1 MAKKKRKWSHPNPR
15 KKTHEQFVKE
25 LDKVNQN
32 IEVLGTYKDSKVKI
46 KCKCKLDGY
55 EWKATPSKLLSGKGC
70 PLCGGSLPLTHEQF
84 VKQMEA
90 INPDIEII
98 GTYINS
104 NTPLKVKCKID
115 GHEWEAR
122 PYHLKKGRGCPIC
135 ALRKASERYSKGME
149 KFKKEME
156 KINSRI
162 EISGEYK
169 NGRTNVHCKCLVC
182 GHEWDAMPTNLLKGK
197 GCPKCASSH
206 GERAIQIWLDE
217 HFYKYE
223 VEYKFKDCKYI
234 RPLPFDIYI
243 ESLNLVI
250 EFDGQQHFTPVI
262 WRNKGDIRIAEQ
274 NLIKIYKRDII
285 KDQYCK
291 EHGIRLLRIGYW
303 QYDYINLIL
312 ESYFLNLNRAVP
324 TSDNI
329 L

>member
-1 MAKKKRKWSHPNPR
+1 MAKKKRKWSHPHPKR
-15 KKTHEQFVKE
+15 KTHEQFVKE
-25 LDKVNQN
+25 LAEKKLN
-32 IEVLGTYKDSKVKI
+32 IKVLGTYIDSKTKI
-46 KCKCKLDGY
+46 EFQCLIDGY
-55 EWKATPSKLLSGKGC
+55 KWFAEPGRVLRDRGC

-84 VKQMEA
+84 VAQMKV
-90 INPDIEII
+90 INPNIKII

-104 NTPLKVKCKID
+104 DTPIEVECLID
-115 GHEWEAR
+115 GNIWKAR
-122 PYHLKKGRGCPIC
+122 PYHLKQGKDCPVC

-149 KFKKEME
+149 KFKKEM
-156 KINSRI
+156 KKVNSRI
-162 EISGEYK
+162 DISGEYK

-182 GHEWDAMPTNLLKGK
+182 GHEWDAMPINLLKGK

-243 ESLNLVI
+243 ESLNLAI

-324 TSDNI
+324 TSVNI